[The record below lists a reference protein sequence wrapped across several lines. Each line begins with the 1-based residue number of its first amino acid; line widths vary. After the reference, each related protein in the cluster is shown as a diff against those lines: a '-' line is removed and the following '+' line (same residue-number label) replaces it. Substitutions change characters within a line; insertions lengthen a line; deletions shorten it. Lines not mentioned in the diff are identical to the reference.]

1 MLREKINETVKT
13 AMRAKDMPRLSV
25 LRMMTAAIKDKDIA
39 DRSNGNQDGIAE
51 PQILALLQ
59 TMIKQRRESIKM
71 YTEGKRADLVEKE
84 EAEIVIIENFLPQQ
98 MDEDAVKKAITD
110 AIAETGATTMKDMGK
125 VIGILKGKYAGQ
137 IDFGKASGLVKAALN

>member
-1 MLREKINETVKT
+1 MLRTKINDNVKT
-13 AMRAKDMPRLSV
+13 TMKAKDMPRLSV
-25 LRMMTAAIKDKDIA
+25 LRMVTAAIKDKDIA

-71 YTEGKRADLVEKE
+71 YTEGKRIDLADKEK
-84 EAEIVIIENFLPQQ
+84 AEIAIIEEFLPQQ
-98 MDEDAVKKAITD
+98 MDEDSVKKVIAE

-125 VIGILKGKYAGQ
+125 VIGVLKAKYAGQ
-137 IDFGKASGLVKAALN
+137 IDFGKASGLVKAALV